1 MFNKIIE
8 LKNFSSNKK
17 NTSVLKNYKKLI
29 FQFNKGNQLLKSLS
43 PYYNYSFDRRQ
54 IRKYQKAYPR
64 QLR

>member
-17 NTSVLKNYKKLI
+17 NKSVLKNYKKLI
-29 FQFNKGNQLLKSLS
+29 FQFNEGNQLLKSLS

-54 IRKYQKAYPR
+54 IRKYQKE
-64 QLR
+64 LVTKK